1 MDINKHRYFMM
12 RVLKDVFSDRELSNC
27 LAFKGGTALMFFYDL
42 PRFSTDLDF
51 NLIVP
56 EKEEKVYGKV
66 RKILLKYGRIV
77 DEAMKYYG
85 PVIVL
90 DYGRG
95 ERKLKVEISKR
106 QYDNH
111 YEIKNLLGID
121 MRVMVRSDMFAH
133 KLCALLDRT
142 EVTGRDIFDCWFFLQ
157 NHVEVNVGIVEQ
169 RMGMS
174 LDEYLQLCIE
184 CLEKTSDKSL
194 MSGLGE
200 LTDSKMKTFVRNK
213 LRKETIQLLQFFKA
227 FPVVAL

>member
-12 RVLKDVFSDRELSNC
+12 RVLKDVFSDRELSNS

-121 MRVMVRSDMFAH
+121 MRVMVQSDMFAH

-142 EVTGRDIFDCWFFLQ
+142 EVTGRDIFDCWFFLH

>member
-12 RVLKDVFSDRELSNC
+12 RVLKDVFSDRELSNS

-142 EVTGRDIFDCWFFLQ
+142 EVTGRDIFDCWFFLH